1 MEKALPLVEYKIE
14 VYREKYDDGS
24 TEGRIKFVNTM
35 AEVLSGIDNSV
46 EMELYIKKI
55 ANEYGLT
62 RDSLYAEVIK
72 KRKTGNKKIRVTANF
87 AENGKDSI
95 RDGYAGSKNLLH
107 DEMMLIAVLSVDNSV
122 YEYVKGILSVN
133 DFTCETVKRVAET
146 IFEKLEKKNRV
157 VPAEV
162 LNILDKGDAEIL
174 AAIIEKEC
182 NFDENK
188 KPVDIVRKI
197 KKNKLESRRKE
208 IKKQLENT
216 DNSGKGEVWRLI
228 QELNA
233 ITMEIAKI

>member
-1 MEKALPLVEYKIE
+1 M
-14 VYREKYDDGS
+14 
-24 TEGRIKFVNTM
+24 
-35 AEVLSGIDNSV
+35 
-46 EMELYIKKI
+46 
-55 ANEYGLT
+55 
-62 RDSLYAEVIK
+62 
-72 KRKTGNKKIRVTANF
+72 
-87 AENGKDSI
+87 
-95 RDGYAGSKNLLH
+95 
-107 DEMMLIAVLSVDNSV
+107 
-122 YEYVKGILSVN
+122 
-133 DFTCETVKRVAET
+133 
-146 IFEKLEKKNRV
+146 
-157 VPAEV
+157 PAEV
-162 LNILDKGDAEIL
+162 LNILDKGDAEIF